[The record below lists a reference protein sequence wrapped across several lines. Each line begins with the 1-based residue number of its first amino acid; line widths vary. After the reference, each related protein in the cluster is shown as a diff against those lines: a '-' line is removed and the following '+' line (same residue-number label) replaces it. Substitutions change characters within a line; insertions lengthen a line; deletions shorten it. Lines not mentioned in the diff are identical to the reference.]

1 MKIEIE
7 ISDEELKQV
16 ILDHLVRKELGRDW
30 ECSEEIRRGL
40 KGALADISK
49 EYRKELKEE
58 IIKRSVDKIV
68 NQDKNEAYTTAMASL
83 LKKR

>member
-1 MKIEIE
+1 MKIELE

-30 ECSEEIRRGL
+30 DTSVEIKRGL

-68 NQDKNEAYTTAMASL
+68 SQDKNEAYTTAMASL